1 MQFTLCSRKQRNWV
15 DVKIERVSGQ
25 QAAGAAHVHAVLPV
39 AKGRLILVQ
48 RKGMEDREDMTD
60 P

>member
-1 MQFTLCSRKQRNWV
+1 MSKLK
-15 DVKIERVSGQ
+15 RVSGQ

-48 RKGMEDREDMTD
+48 RKGMEDREEMTD

>member
-1 MQFTLCSRKQRNWV
+1 MFKKATQLGRCQRL
-15 DVKIERVSGQ
+15 KRVSGQ

-48 RKGMEDREDMTD
+48 KKGMEDREELTD